1 MRNESSASMRPEPV
15 EGRASTSAVLSLSKG
30 SAHIRA
36 DSATLLARF
45 SERLRDEGVVVSPD
59 QTMRFAT
66 LVALDVPRTVDELYW
81 CARVSLLRTTADI
94 PAFDSVFALVFR
106 GMVDLAESR
115 GDSADPTDLRLRP
128 RHNDSV
134 ANGEPRV
141 DARSRRFE
149 GAESTQ
155 GEEVGWP
162 VPTLASWD
170 ERLTKINFAQLTPDE
185 LTALAP
191 LIRMLWVNPPLRL
204 SRRRRRHRR
213 GDRLD
218 LRASL
223 RHSTRSGGDPAVSI
237 RRTRKWAPRRMVAL
251 LDISGSMEPYAR
263 AYLHLLWGMAT
274 RAHAEV
280 FVFGTRLTRLTRAL
294 HNASP
299 DLALERAAALMPDWS
314 GGTRIGW
321 ALGEFMDLHGRRGMA
336 RGAVVLIVSDGWE
349 RDDPSVLSRQMVQL
363 RRHAHRIV
371 WANPRAAAPGFAP
384 LAGGMA
390 AALPHVDAFVSGH
403 SVEALTEVVRA
414 LGMTPRIS
422 RDGSGAASQPLPSP
436 RAYRRHG
443 FHRNGPSDEV
453 LRPVRGVA
461 AH

>member
-1 MRNESSASMRPEPV
+1 VTP
-15 EGRASTSAVLSLSKG
+15 
-30 SAHIRA
+30 A

-45 SERLRDEGVVVSPD
+45 SDRLRDEGVAVSPD

-66 LVALDVPRTVDELYW
+66 LVALDVPRTVEELYW
-81 CARVSLLRTTADI
+81 CARVSLLRSTADI
-94 PAFDSVFALVFR
+94 AAFDSVFALVFR
-106 GMVDLAESR
+106 GMVDFAESR
-115 GDSADPTDLRLRP
+115 GDSTDPNDLRLRP
-128 RHNDSV
+128 RRNDPV
-134 ANGEPRV
+134 VNEELRA
-141 DARSRRFE
+141 DASSARRFE
-149 GAESTQ
+149 GAESTA
-155 GEEVGWP
+155 GEEVGRTI
-162 VPTLASWD
+162 PTLASWD
-170 ERLTKINFAQLTPDE
+170 ERLTQVNFAQLTADE
-185 LTALAP
+185 LSALAP
-191 LIRMLWVNPPLRL
+191 LLRMLWVNPPLRL

-223 RHSTRSGGDPAVSI
+223 RRSTRSGGDPAVAI
-237 RRTRKWAPRRMVAL
+237 RRTRKWTPRRMVAL

-294 HNASP
+294 RNANP

-321 ALGEFMDLHGRRGMA
+321 ALREFMDLHGRRGMA

-371 WANPRAAAPGFAP
+371 WANPRAVAPGFAP

-390 AALPHVDAFVSGH
+390 AALPYIDSFVSGH
-403 SVEALTEVVRA
+403 SVEALTEVVHA
-414 LGMTPRIS
+414 LGTTS
-422 RDGSGAASQPLPSP
+422 RRAATASRSP
-436 RAYRRHG
+436 RPA
-443 FHRNGPSDEV
+443 
-453 LRPVRGVA
+453 
-461 AH
+461 